1 MANYFVGDI
10 QGCFNELEL
19 LLAKVDFQPSKDTLW
34 AVGDLVARGT
44 GSLETLQFFESLG
57 DSGKVVLGNH
67 DLHLMAVH
75 AKLKRAN
82 PADNLQ
88 ALLDSPQCSKLIDW
102 LRLQPLARYLPEHQL
117 IMTHAGV
124 PPQWDLATLT
134 HEASHVSE
142 QLQADDYLQQLI
154 AKMYKNT
161 PDTWDKNRQGVER
174 AIFCINALTRM
185 RFLHPNLQLDFECKL
200 PPSQANQDNLQPWFN
215 FKPTLSM
222 PYQIVFGHWAALMGE
237 TKISHIHA
245 LDTGCC
251 WGEYLTLWH
260 LESDEKIIQT
270 KLN

>member
-10 QGCFNELEL
+10 QGCFNELQL
-19 LLAKVDFQPSKDTLW
+19 LLANVNFHPSKDTLW

-75 AKLKRAN
+75 AKLKSAN
-82 PADNLQ
+82 PADHLQ
-88 ALLDSPQCSKLIDW
+88 ALLESPQCNKLLDW
-102 LRLQPLARYLPEHQL
+102 LRLQPLVRYLPEHQL

-124 PPQWDLATLT
+124 PPQWDLTTLNN
-134 HEASHVSE
+134 EANYVSE
-142 QLQADDYLQQLI
+142 QLQSSDYISQLI
-154 AKMYKNT
+154 AKMYTNS
-161 PDTWDKNRQGVER
+161 PDTWDKQRQGIER

-185 RFLHPNLQLDFECKL
+185 RFLHPDLHLDFDCKL
-200 PPSQANQDNLQPWFN
+200 PPSEVNDGQLQPWFN
-215 FKPTLSM
+215 FKHALSM

-237 TKISHIHA
+237 TKITHIHA

-251 WGEYLTLWH
+251 WGEHLTLWH
-260 LESDEKIIQT
+260 LESNERITQR